1 MRKIIFFLVVAIV
14 AIAIFSLPRTPLVY
28 ETTALSYDSVKGV
41 YGLEQQIQFAGSSAE
56 DQNIVT
62 RFRVVDE
69 VLQFSGESLKPTEG
83 MIVTTYY
90 APTVDFIYAGEVPLN
105 KIRWGLFA
113 KNFAVCMMIFL
124 SFGMVAFFLLIC
136 VLDCRLL
143 KEKYLCRVRKL
154 KHRPEGGGYYVDA
167 IFTERLM
174 NSMLPWVFVAISR
187 DRSVEINKV
196 YDFKTR
202 KTVVF
207 EEGDEVTLLFRG
219 GDLVKAYKGNDV
231 PVRQLVEQ
239 DRRKL
244 WLKLV
249 LDMAV
254 AIIWMIFLLKWAFFY

>member
-14 AIAIFSLPRTPLVY
+14 AIAIFSFPQAPLVY
-28 ETTALSYDSVKGV
+28 ETTALSYDSVKGI
-41 YGLEQQIQFAGSSAE
+41 YGLEQQIQITNNSQ

-69 VLQFSGESLKPTEG
+69 VLQFSGGRLKPSEG
-83 MIVTTYY
+83 MVVTTYY

-105 KIRWGLFA
+105 KIRWSLFA
-113 KNFAVCMMIFL
+113 ENFAVSLMIFL

-154 KHRPEGGGYYVDA
+154 KHRPEGSYYVDA

-174 NSMLPWVFVAISR
+174 NSMLPWAFVAISR

-202 KTVVF
+202 QTVFF

-239 DRRKL
+239 DRRRL
-244 WLKLV
+244 RLKLV
-249 LDMAV
+249 LDI
-254 AIIWMIFLLKWAFFY
+254 AIVLIWMIFLLKWAFFN